1 MYLHGTGD
9 ACRQLRLAI
18 DANLQVAPVGLNRWA
33 ISGRTSA
40 LMAWAADAWCKPV
53 DEMLTLFNLTPADV
67 EAEDA
72 AAGVTVP
79 ITITLPDTRTT
90 TTAITRNAAG
100 DIVRVDQKTVDVG

>member
-1 MYLHGTGD
+1 
-9 ACRQLRLAI
+9 
-18 DANLQVAPVGLNRWA
+18 
-33 ISGRTSA
+33 
-40 LMAWAADAWCKPV
+40 MAWAADAWCKPV